1 MKNDLLHFLIPV
13 KRAKTPSAISMVLCA
28 ILAFTGMMCTA
39 CSDDDTVKLNPYLQV
54 VTRAMLEETIE
65 VKFLNI
71 DGNTD
76 LTVDFGD
83 GTVMTGKASSPLRYA
98 YTQSGDY
105 TIHVIAGQYDV
116 HKRIRIYNHLA
127 LTAAMKQ
134 FREPGNKVV
143 WIMAHR
149 AHTSDPTIPE
159 NSVSAVEAAIAAGA
173 DVLECDTHV
182 TKDGEVVVCHDQTI
196 NSTPNGS
203 GDITNMT
210 LAEIKSYN
218 MTDRNGRVTEEKIPT
233 LEEFL
238 KAGRGRVYYNLD
250 YSPRTASTKQVVD
263 IVTKL
268 DMTESVIFYC
278 NSAAKAT
285 EVLSMLPK
293 AHICTWQGQH
303 KPLIGLPGNYFAQ
316 YSYLTGG
323 KSTPLGT
330 AVNDGML
337 VMVNML
343 NSTGSLVSEWSLD
356 ETFLDELLSIYPMTH
371 MIQTDVPAELLSSL
385 QARGLR

>member
-1 MKNDLLHFLIPV
+1 MPI
-13 KRAKTPSAISMVLCA
+13 AIYTMAIGV
-28 ILAFTGMMCTA
+28 ILALTGTLCTA
-39 CSDDDTVKLNPYLQV
+39 CSDDDPVKKNPYLQV
-54 VTRAMLEETIE
+54 VTRAMLEETID
-65 VKFLNI
+65 VRFLNI

-83 GTVMTGKASSPLRYA
+83 GTVMTGKASSPISYA
-98 YTQSGDY
+98 YTESGDY
-105 TIHVIAGQYDV
+105 TIHVTAGQYDV
-116 HKRIRIYNHLA
+116 SKRIRIYNHLA

-134 FREPGNKVV
+134 FRQPGNKTV

-196 NSTPNGS
+196 NSTTNGT
-203 GDITNMT
+203 GDITKMT
-210 LAEIKSYN
+210 LDEIKSYN
-218 MTDRNGRVTEEKIPT
+218 MTDRNGRVTDEKIPT

-278 NSAAKAT
+278 NSAAKAS

-303 KPLIGLPGNYFAQ
+303 KPLIGLPGNYFVQ

-343 NSTGSLVSEWSLD
+343 NSSGSQVSEWELN
-356 ETFLDELLSIYPMTH
+356 ETYLDELLSIYPMNH
-371 MIQTDVPAELLSSL
+371 MIQTDVADQLLRAL

>member
-1 MKNDLLHFLIPV
+1 
-13 KRAKTPSAISMVLCA
+13 
-28 ILAFTGMMCTA
+28 
-39 CSDDDTVKLNPYLQV
+39 
-54 VTRAMLEETIE
+54 
-65 VKFLNI
+65 
-71 DGNTD
+71 
-76 LTVDFGD
+76 
-83 GTVMTGKASSPLRYA
+83 
-98 YTQSGDY
+98 
-105 TIHVIAGQYDV
+105 
-116 HKRIRIYNHLA
+116 
-127 LTAAMKQ
+127 
-134 FREPGNKVV
+134 
-143 WIMAHR
+143 
-149 AHTSDPTIPE
+149 
-159 NSVSAVEAAIAAGA
+159 
-173 DVLECDTHV
+173 VLECDTHV